1 MVRRA
6 DPFGSSARRRLVQH
20 PKFFFFDTG
29 VLNGLLANFQA
40 SADRIGDLFEH
51 LVFNQIFDEAAAR
64 DQDVRLSSYRTE
76 NGAEADLIFERG
88 PQTWA
93 IELKASS
100 HVRTED
106 LRGLRSFR
114 EFHGK
119 KHRQAVFYLGEVRKD
134 LGDISLFPSRVP
146 PASATLVA

>member
-1 MVRRA
+1 MTRSARARA
-6 DPFGSSARRRLVQH
+6 DAWCSIRSSSSSIRASLTGSWRTSRPR
-20 PKFFFFDTG
+20 
-29 VLNGLLANFQA
+29 
-40 SADRIGDLFEH
+40 RIGALFEH

-134 LGDISLFPSRVP
+134 LGDISLFPWKDGVNE
-146 PASATLVA
+146 LFC